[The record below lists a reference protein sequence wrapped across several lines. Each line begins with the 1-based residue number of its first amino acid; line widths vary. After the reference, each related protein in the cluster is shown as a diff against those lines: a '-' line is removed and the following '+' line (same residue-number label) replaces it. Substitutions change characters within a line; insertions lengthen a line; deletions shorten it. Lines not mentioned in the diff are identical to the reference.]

1 MPTTLHRVSSTRTSC
16 STLNLTA
23 VSGTSGA
30 DPIQSRRGGKDYLVL
45 PGIDGGISIQQ
56 SLEIQDLSGDIQ
68 LTGSTPEI
76 LALALI
82 EDFQNRAARVHLA
95 SLDSAGLASSV
106 ELAFSGLIDDIRIQ
120 EGPDNPSLEIIIRSI
135 FADLEVATDIRYAAA
150 DQSAIDEH
158 DTFFDFLE
166 AAQGSRSAVRQ
177 QPTLATALVIDLLP

>member
-1 MPTTLHRVSSTRTSC
+1 MTLADDFAPRVIHPNVLFDLGLDSGE
-16 STLNLTA
+16 LNFW
-23 VSGTSGA
+23 SGPYPIEA
-30 DPIQSRRGGKDYLVL
+30 DGKDYLVL

-95 SLDSAGLASSV
+95 SFDSAGQASSV

-135 FADLEVATDIRYAAA
+135 FADLEVATDIRYAA
-150 DQSAIDEH
+150 
-158 DTFFDFLE
+158 
-166 AAQGSRSAVRQ
+166 G
-177 QPTLATALVIDLLP
+177 

>member
-1 MPTTLHRVSSTRTSC
+1 MTLADDFAPRVIHPNV
-16 STLNLTA
+16 LFDLELD
-23 VSGTSGA
+23 SGERNFWSGPYPIEA
-30 DPIQSRRGGKDYLVL
+30 DGKTYLAL

-95 SLDSAGLASSV
+95 SLDSDGLASST

-166 AAQGSRSAVRQ
+166 AAREADPPFGNNRSAANK
-177 QPTLATALVIDLLP
+177 L